1 MQATRTRRGGS
12 LFVPT
17 NFSHLNAG
25 QKTRARNNLAAIAL
39 VKKLQNKSK
48 KPTAEEKEVLAKFT
62 GWGALKPVFDDAEN
76 WAEIQQELKELLTE
90 EEYSNARASILNS
103 HYTSA
108 EVIEAILLGLKHLGY
123 DGKGR
128 LLEPSTGIGNFIGH
142 LPLDWRKDADI
153 YGVEIDPTAAAIA
166 GYLYPEI
173 QLYNKG
179 FQEADFPDAGFS
191 LCLSNFPFGTY
202 QVADPRYDRLKLPIH
217 NYFWAKTANLTR
229 PGGLVVAIT
238 GTGTLSNERLLREL
252 NKTVQF
258 VGAIRLPSDAFK
270 KNAGTEVTTDI
281 IILKRLD
288 EGEGPFKNDWMDIV
302 PSGMT
307 SQVYPGR
314 ELLINRYFLDNP
326 HMMLG
331 VPAED
336 KLQPGRLAV
345 HPDGRDLRS
354 AIVAAFETLS
364 ADIYEVG
371 LEKDFK
377 LVPPEHKDLLPYNY
391 IELDGQ
397 LYQRQKHT
405 LVAVTRNVRRL
416 RGLMLVAQAVRK
428 LRNEELRTQEDY
440 HADLYRSWLNTVYN
454 DFVNEFGRLNNTM
467 NKRVFKDAPD
477 SYLLQAIEVLDENKD
492 WVKGN
497 IFHWVLVL
505 QQKLLNDLPAIVFS
519 HLFKSSCTK

>member
-1 MQATRTRRGGS
+1 M
-12 LFVPT
+12 
-17 NFSHLNAG
+17 
-25 QKTRARNNLAAIAL
+25 
-39 VKKLQNKSK
+39 
-48 KPTAEEKEVLAKFT
+48 
-62 GWGALKPVFDDAEN
+62 
-76 WAEIQQELKELLTE
+76 
-90 EEYSNARASILNS
+90 
-103 HYTSA
+103 
-108 EVIEAILLGLKHLGY
+108 
-123 DGKGR
+123 
-128 LLEPSTGIGNFIGH
+128 
-142 LPLDWRKDADI
+142 
-153 YGVEIDPTAAAIA
+153 
-166 GYLYPEI
+166 
-173 QLYNKG
+173 
-179 FQEADFPDAGFS
+179 
-191 LCLSNFPFGTY
+191 
-202 QVADPRYDRLKLPIH
+202 
-217 NYFWAKTANLTR
+217 
-229 PGGLVVAIT
+229 
-238 GTGTLSNERLLREL
+238 
-252 NKTVQF
+252 
-258 VGAIRLPSDAFK
+258 
-270 KNAGTEVTTDI
+270 
-281 IILKRLD
+281 
-288 EGEGPFKNDWMDIV
+288 
-302 PSGMT
+302 
-307 SQVYPGR
+307 
-314 ELLINRYFLDNP
+314 
-326 HMMLG
+326 
-331 VPAED
+331 
-336 KLQPGRLAV
+336 